1 MNPRPTNSAPAGPPW
16 ELPAE
21 RSPHAPQQPR
31 PAPEQ
36 ARQTPVEPSQPRPP
50 RRANRP
56 FTRNDAE
63 TVILPAF
70 KIRPD
75 AAVRPGP
82 DDALAG
88 DALAGGESSSGS
100 GATTPRSGRHG
111 SGTTRSPGSSRRRKW
126 VSRAVLLAILAVQA
140 VLSLRMHNTAF
151 EDEALYLTAGHRE
164 LAYLLYHVPLPSDYA
179 SFFSGSP
186 VFYPIL
192 GALADTWGGLAAA
205 RHVSLLAM
213 LTTTAL
219 LYSLTRRLFNER
231 IGLCA
236 AVIFS
241 VTESAIFLGN
251 FATYDAPALCLLAVA
266 AWIVVRTASFR
277 WPVYLLAAP
286 AAALAVGTKYAALL
300 FVPTVVVLAAVA
312 AWPQRG
318 RRALIPAVALTIAMA
333 GLLAGA
339 LYLAGP
345 DYLIAVKSTTT
356 ARPQGTTPT
365 IALLK
370 DCLLWGSLPFA
381 LAVIGTVAYALRP
394 HNEPG
399 ERIAPPGSR
408 LRRIALGVVLTGTAL
423 LAPAD
428 QIHLHTATSFQK
440 HIGFGL
446 FFAAPMAGVG
456 LARIIGDHFRRAQL
470 GVAVWGLCL
479 MLGMVQADDI
489 FNSWA
494 NSRPLVAELSRYLK
508 PGAHYLVEAA
518 EVPTYYLMRNPDA
531 KASQFVTT
539 YYISYTGRNGITM
552 TGDPAFEAAVRQG
565 YFHVIAYD
573 DTVTVPLDQILARML
588 EADSSYRLAAALP
601 NSDGFGTY
609 YIWVK
614 R

>member
-1 MNPRPTNSAPAGPPW
+1 M
-16 ELPAE
+16 
-21 RSPHAPQQPR
+21 
-31 PAPEQ
+31 
-36 ARQTPVEPSQPRPP
+36 
-50 RRANRP
+50 
-56 FTRNDAE
+56 
-63 TVILPAF
+63 LPAF
-70 KIRPD
+70 KVPPETEARP
-75 AAVRPGP
+75 AP
-82 DDALAG
+82 DDAPARGDLAG
-88 DALAGGESSSGS
+88 EEPSVRTAVVTRPGG
-100 GATTPRSGRHG
+100 GRHS
-111 SGTTRSPGSSRRRKW
+111 SGTTHVPESSRRRKW

-151 EDEALYLTAGHRE
+151 EDEALYLTAGHQE
-164 LAYLLYHVPLPSDYA
+164 LAHLLYGVPLPNDYS

-186 VFYPIL
+186 VLYPIL

-205 RHVSLLAM
+205 RHLNLLIM
-213 LTTTAL
+213 LATTAL

-251 FATYDAPALCLLAVA
+251 FATYDAPAMCLLAVA

-286 AAALAVGTKYAALL
+286 VAALAVGTKYAALL
-300 FVPTVVVLAAVA
+300 FVPSVVVLAAVT
-312 AWPQRG
+312 AWPYRG
-318 RRALIPAVALTIAMA
+318 RWALIPPVALTISIG

-339 LYLAGP
+339 LSLAGP
-345 DYLIAVKSTTT
+345 GYALAVKSTTT
-356 ARPQGTTPT
+356 ARAHGTTPT
-365 IALLK
+365 ITLLK
-370 DCLLWGSLPFA
+370 DCLLWGSPLFA

-399 ERIAPPGSR
+399 ERMALPGSR

-423 LAPAD
+423 LAPVD

-446 FFAAPMAGVG
+446 LFAAPMAGVG
-456 LARIIGDHFRRAQL
+456 LARMIGDHFRRAQV
-470 GVAVWGLCL
+470 GVAIWGLCL
-479 MLGMVQADDI
+479 MLGMVQANDI

-518 EVPTYYLMRNPDA
+518 EVPTYYLWRDPDA
-531 KASQFVTT
+531 KPSQFVST
-539 YYISYTGRNGITM
+539 YYISYTGKNGITM
-552 TGDPAFEAAVRQG
+552 TGDAGFAAAVRQG
-565 YFHVIAYD
+565 YFHVIAYN
-573 DTVTVPLDQILARML
+573 DTVTVPVDNMLAGILKS
-588 EADSSYRLAAALP
+588 DSSYRLAAALP
-601 NSDGFGTY
+601 NSDGLGTY
-609 YIWVK
+609 FIWVK

>member
-1 MNPRPTNSAPAGPPW
+1 M
-16 ELPAE
+16 
-21 RSPHAPQQPR
+21 
-31 PAPEQ
+31 
-36 ARQTPVEPSQPRPP
+36 
-50 RRANRP
+50 
-56 FTRNDAE
+56 
-63 TVILPAF
+63 LPAF
-70 KIRPD
+70 NIQPD
-75 AAVRPGP
+75 TAVRPGP
-82 DDALAG
+82 DDADAG
-88 DALAGGESSSGS
+88 GALAADEPLARTGVV
-100 GATTPRSGRHG
+100 TTPRRGRHS
-111 SGTTRSPGSSRRRKW
+111 SGNTRFPESSRRRKW

-140 VLSLRMHNTAF
+140 VLSLRMQNTAF
-151 EDEALYLTAGHRE
+151 EDEALYLTAGHQE
-164 LAYLLYHVPLPSDYA
+164 LAHLLYGVPLPSDYA

-186 VFYPIL
+186 VLYPIL

-231 IGLCA
+231 VGLCA

-251 FATYDAPALCLLAVA
+251 FATYDAPALGLLALS
-266 AWIVVRTASFR
+266 AWIAVRTAAFR

-286 AAALAVGTKYAALL
+286 VAALAVGTKYAALL
-300 FVPTVVVLAAVA
+300 FVPTIVVLAALS
-312 AWPQRG
+312 AWPYRG
-318 RRALIPAVALTIAMA
+318 RRALIPPVALTIAMVA
-333 GLLAGA
+333 LLAGA
-339 LYLAGP
+339 LHLAGH
-345 DYLIAVKSTTT
+345 DYLLAVKGTTT
-356 ARPQGTTPT
+356 ARAHGTTPT

-394 HNEPG
+394 SNEPG
-399 ERIAPPGSR
+399 ERMAPPGSR

-456 LARIIGDHFRRAQL
+456 LARIIGDHFRRAQV
-470 GVAVWGLCL
+470 GVAIWGLSL
-479 MLGMVQADDI
+479 MLGMVQANDI
-489 FNSWA
+489 FNSWS
-494 NSRPLVAELSRYLK
+494 NSRPLVAELSRFLE

-518 EVPTYYLMRNPDA
+518 EVPTYYLRGNPEA

-539 YYISYTGRNGITM
+539 YFISYTGQNGTTM
-552 TGDPAFEAAVRQG
+552 YGNAGFEAAVRQG

-573 DTVTVPLDQILARML
+573 DTATVPLDKILARML
-588 EADSSYRLAAALP
+588 KADSSYRLAAALP
-601 NSDGFGTY
+601 NSDGIGTY

>member
-1 MNPRPTNSAPAGPPW
+1 M
-16 ELPAE
+16 
-21 RSPHAPQQPR
+21 
-31 PAPEQ
+31 
-36 ARQTPVEPSQPRPP
+36 
-50 RRANRP
+50 
-56 FTRNDAE
+56 
-63 TVILPAF
+63 LPAF
-70 KIRPD
+70 TIQPD
-75 AAVRPGP
+75 TGVRRGP
-82 DDALAG
+82 DDAVADGALAG
-88 DALAGGESSSGS
+88 DEPLARTGVITTPRRGRHSSGS
-100 GATTPRSGRHG
+100 
-111 SGTTRSPGSSRRRKW
+111 TRFPESSRRRKW

-151 EDEALYLTAGHRE
+151 EDEALYLTAGHQE
-164 LAYLLYHVPLPSDYA
+164 LAHLLYGVPLPSDYA

-186 VFYPIL
+186 VLYPIL

-231 IGLCA
+231 VGLCA

-266 AWIVVRTASFR
+266 AWIAVRTAAFR

-286 AAALAVGTKYAALL
+286 VAALAVGTKYAALL
-300 FVPTVVVLAAVA
+300 FVPTLAVLAGLS
-312 AWPQRG
+312 AWPYRG
-318 RRALIPAVALTIAMA
+318 RRALIPPVALTIAIVA
-333 GLLAGA
+333 LLAGG
-339 LYLAGP
+339 LYLAGH
-345 DYLIAVKSTTT
+345 DYLLAVNSTTT
-356 ARPQGTTPT
+356 ARAHGTTPT

-370 DCLLWGSLPFA
+370 DCLLWGSVPFA

-394 HNEPG
+394 SNEPG
-399 ERIAPPGSR
+399 ERMAPPGSR
-408 LRRIALGVVLTGTAL
+408 RRRIALGVVLTGTAL

-456 LARIIGDHFRRAQL
+456 LARIIGDHFRRAQV
-470 GVAVWGLCL
+470 GVAIWGLSL
-479 MLGMVQADDI
+479 MLGMVQANDI

-494 NSRPLVAELSRYLK
+494 NARPLVAELSRYLK

-518 EVPTYYLMRNPDA
+518 EVPTYYFWGHPDA
-531 KASQFVTT
+531 KATQFVTT
-539 YYISYTGRNGITM
+539 YYISYTGQSGITM
-552 TGDPAFEAAVRQG
+552 HGNAGFEAAVRHG

-573 DTVTVPLDQILARML
+573 DTVTVPLDNILARML
-588 EADSSYRLAAALP
+588 KADSSYRLAAALP
-601 NSDGFGTY
+601 NSDGVGTY